1 MKVCV
6 VGVGISG
13 SACARALVSAGQSVT
28 LLDRGR
34 VLGGRMASRRL
45 PDRALQQR
53 QTDIGA
59 SYFTASDERFLA
71 VAQGW
76 QRRGL
81 AHPWTDRFHT
91 ATPTGL
97 GQVKVGPVRWA
108 AAGGLRSLVED
119 LAAGLAVQRNREVLT
134 VDGGFVDGQAYD
146 AVVLAMPDPQ
156 ALNLLDPSS
165 AAAAVL
171 AGREWGAA
179 LAVAAAFP
187 ARTWPTDFDGAFVH
201 GSDVLNWV
209 ADDGRRR
216 GDDAAVLVAHTTP
229 EYAAARLVDPQSALP
244 DVVRELRTML
254 DLPAPCWT
262 FVQRWSYAQP
272 VGNRAAPFWLQD
284 GVGLC
289 GDGWGMAKVEAA
301 WLSGTLLG
309 EALASQR

>member
-1 MKVCV
+1 
-6 VGVGISG
+6 
-13 SACARALVSAGQSVT
+13 
-28 LLDRGR
+28 
-34 VLGGRMASRRL
+34 MASRRL

-59 SYFTASDERFLA
+59 SYFTARDERFLA
-71 VAQGW
+71 VTQDW

-81 AHPWTDRFHT
+81 AHQWTDRFHT

-97 GQVKVGPVRWA
+97 GELKVGPVRWA

-156 ALNLLDPSS
+156 ALNLLAPTS

-171 AGREWGAA
+171 AGREWAA
-179 LAVAAAFP
+179 TLAVAAAFP

-201 GSDVLNWV
+201 GSDILSWV

-216 GDDAAVLVAHTTP
+216 GDGAAVLVAHTTP
-229 EYAAARLVDPQSALP
+229 EYAKTRLSDPQCALP
-244 DVVRELRTML
+244 AVLLAMQTML
-254 DLPAPCWT
+254 DLPTPSWS
-262 FVQRWSYAQP
+262 FVQRWTYAQP
-272 VGNRAAPFWLQD
+272 VGIRAAPFWLQD

-289 GDGWGMAKVEAA
+289 GDGWGRAKVEAA

-309 EALASQR
+309 EALAAQS